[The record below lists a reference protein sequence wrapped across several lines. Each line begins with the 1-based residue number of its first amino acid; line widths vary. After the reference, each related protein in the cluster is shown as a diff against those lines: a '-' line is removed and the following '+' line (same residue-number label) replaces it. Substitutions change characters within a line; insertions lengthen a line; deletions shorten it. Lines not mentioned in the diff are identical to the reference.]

1 MFLSL
6 TPAPFL
12 SFLSGPLINSLL
24 PRHFSHLS
32 VCLYFWSFICCFCSS
47 LVCISPSLHV
57 WYIRTFPFF
66 SLSSP
71 NSKPAS
77 CIFLCS
83 HRDWTGVQS
92 GGGNIWKDSGG
103 NCNER
108 QRPGIK
114 LEGILW
120 EPPRKRCCICS
131 QTDTH
136 RHTQTEWRF
145 RDSVGVHTPPFP
157 KITARWG
164 AARQGEVGTGRYK
177 WMLIVW
183 LLQITLKSSRFI
195 HKPTLCLCVC
205 VHVCENDP
213 ALWLKC
219 Y

>member
-57 WYIRTFPFF
+57 WYIHTFFCGTGKPDHINFPFF

-71 NSKPAS
+71 NSNPAS

-92 GGGNIWKDSGG
+92 GGGEIFERIVRGTATKGSVLALNWKEYSESPLG
-103 NCNER
+103 NAAASALK
-108 QRPGIK
+108 QTH
-114 LEGILW
+114 
-120 EPPRKRCCICS
+120 
-131 QTDTH
+131 TDTH
-136 RHTQTEWRF
+136 KLSGGLETVWECIRLR
-145 RDSVGVHTPPFP
+145 FP
-157 KITARWG
+157 K
-164 AARQGEVGTGRYK
+164 
-177 WMLIVW
+177 
-183 LLQITLKSSRFI
+183 
-195 HKPTLCLCVC
+195 
-205 VHVCENDP
+205 
-213 ALWLKC
+213 
-219 Y
+219 